1 MPTDGRHRVTDHRG
15 RRRRAARAAPGGPG
29 GRWVPILLSVFG
41 AGSIGGGLFHPD
53 PSNGFPP
60 GSSAGASAVTSWHGV
75 LHMVCGS
82 LAFLS
87 LIAACFVL
95 AHGLSVALI
104 WVAMAGALV
113 NADFGRLR
121 G

>member
-1 MPTDGRHRVTDHRG
+1 
-15 RRRRAARAAPGGPG
+15 
-29 GRWVPILLSVFG
+29 
-41 AGSIGGGLFHPD
+41 
-53 PSNGFPP
+53 
-60 GSSAGASAVTSWHGV
+60 
-75 LHMVCGS
+75 MVCGS

-87 LIAACFVL
+87 LIAVCFVL